1 MKKYMIAI
9 VGEVIPYII
18 KVFNT
23 KEEAEKFIK
32 VLENQDKVL
41 GCINEYYVKEIE
53 VYE

>member
-18 KVFNT
+18 EVFNT